1 MDFSV
6 VNTEVVLWII
16 DTLLVLVGSLIM
28 WNVRRISAD
37 IKDADEAIRELRNS
51 LTDVKV
57 NYVHKDELRDI
68 KDELGRRF
76 DRLENLFLQGRR
88 HEG

>member
-1 MDFSV
+1 M
-6 VNTEVVLWII
+6 NTEVVLWII

-28 WNVRRISAD
+28 WNVRRISSD
-37 IKDADEAIRELRNS
+37 IKECNMSINDLRNS